1 MSGRILLKGKR
12 SIKVGPTTLPMET
25 VDGSSDTLG
34 HCVSALESFPLSS
47 SSSTESKSDDKAPC
61 LAVPKRS
68 KYERRRSP
76 LAGDES
82 PMDGLVVHPET
93 FHAEPAQGFA
103 DVDVA
108 SVSGTMEDEQREGS
122 LDNELLKTTSS
133 SKRPSAHSLLESKKK
148 TKVTL
153 TSRERPLSTTT
164 SSSDDVFHSGLLDP
178 TTMSPSGGARGRARL
193 STTAARKGGR
203 TASASTEWS
212 FDGVTHLQS
221 LIPDQELTVFVGTW
235 NMAEIKVRTYVPVCV
250 YVCMWGE
257 GRVCSAPCLGGVCMY
272 VYMHSVGVVWGWG
285 WCGMLLRCW

>member
-34 HCVSALESFPLSS
+34 HCVSALESFPNSSGS

-82 PMDGLVVHPET
+82 PMDGLVVHPEA

-103 DVDVA
+103 DVDAA
-108 SVSGTMEDEQREGS
+108 SVSGTMEDEQKEGS

-133 SKRPSAHSLLESKKK
+133 SKRPSAHSLLERKK

-164 SSSDDVFHSGLLDP
+164 SSSDDVFHSSLLDA
-178 TTMSPSGGARGRARL
+178 TLSPSGGAKGRARL

-203 TASASTEWS
+203 TASVDTEWS
-212 FDGVTHLQS
+212 FDGLTQLQS

-235 NMAEIKVRTYVPVCV
+235 NMAEIKVRV
-250 YVCMWGE
+250 YVGCGE
-257 GRVCSAPCLGGVCMY
+257 GLLCY
-272 VYMHSVGVVWGWG
+272 V
-285 WCGMLLRCW
+285 RI